1 MHWEFVIP
9 GYIVAVVGLGTY
21 VGAILRRGR
30 KLSKQLPDGKRRFL
44 DA

>member
-1 MHWEFVIP
+1 MHWQYVIP
-9 GYIVAVVGLGTY
+9 GYIVVVVSLGSYALAT
-21 VGAILRRGR
+21 LRRGR

>member
-9 GYIVAVVGLGTY
+9 GYIVAVAGFGTY
-21 VGAILRRGR
+21 AMATLRRGR
-30 KLSKQLPDGKRRFL
+30 RLSKQLPEGKRRFL

>member
-9 GYIVAVVGLGTY
+9 GYIVVVVSLGSY
-21 VGAILRRGR
+21 VFATLRRGR
-30 KLSKQLPDGKRRFL
+30 KLSEQVPEGKRRFL